1 MSDRTGSL
9 PFLSCFLVL
18 PAASHCL
25 SITMKIPLMNT
36 LCFSL
41 VSTNVMSFLP
51 SKISKT
57 CYVLLLLLLEAKNGA
72 FLLFT
77 QLKANHFFGDHLW
90 RFYCQTF
97 YYVLKLGRK
106 IAAFNSNL
114 CGAHLTF
121 EFILCSMTFLWKN
134 IMQLERNCALHIFPL
149 YFCLLY
155 KLFTQLLLKSLA
167 FKWLQQARKTKS
179 HFFFFWM
186 FVIILSPLL

>member
-1 MSDRTGSL
+1 MSDRTRSL

-121 EFILCSMTFLWKN
+121 EFILCSMTFLWKKYN
-134 IMQLERNCALHIFPL
+134 AIRKKLCTAYFPSIF
-149 YFCLLY
+149 
-155 KLFTQLLLKSLA
+155 LFTL
-167 FKWLQQARKTKS
+167 
-179 HFFFFWM
+179 
-186 FVIILSPLL
+186 